1 MKLKS
6 VVIFFLG
13 LLVLSCE
20 DENSLPYKDC
30 NWLVY
35 NQPLNEILFPN
46 DTEGVDTYYW
56 INGEQ
61 PSSFPDSVIAGD
73 GNGNNCSLI
82 HYYKSENRIEWTSYY
97 STELRIQL
105 LDPSWSVEYQEK

>member
-1 MKLKS
+1 MKS
-6 VVIFFLG
+6 VFIFFLG

-35 NQPLNEILFPN
+35 NQSLSEILFPN
-46 DTEGVDTYYW
+46 DTEGVDTWYW

-61 PSSFPDSVIAGD
+61 PSSLPDSVFASD
-73 GNGNNCSLI
+73 RYNCILI
-82 HYYKSENRIEWTSYY
+82 HYYKSENRIEYTRRND
-97 STELRIQL
+97 TELRIQI